1 MVRAWCVLVLL
12 SIAVVLGY
20 LDRQILALLIEP
32 VKQTLE
38 LSDFAIGALHGVAM
52 SLCYALAS
60 IPMGRLIDTRNRRNL
75 MIVCIVSWSVATVLC
90 GLAENYWQ
98 LFGAR
103 MIVGVTEAGLF
114 PVAYSLMADL
124 FESRQRANA
133 NLVFYALG
141 LIGSSGALALGGMV
155 EGLVSEHHAD
165 IPGALGSLEPWR
177 LTFIAVG
184 LPGVLVAAAFL
195 LFKEPGRLARPGDVD
210 HRLRT
215 LLEFLRRHR
224 QTYGWLYTTIFGTSL
239 ALSAVV
245 TWTATM
251 LVRDHGFSVS
261 DAGIGVGTVLC
272 IGSVAGVVLSGL
284 WNRSLV
290 RQPGDGQM
298 INILM
303 ISTAATLP
311 VIVAMMFTASS
322 TALLATVGVYILVL
336 FLGYALIPTL
346 LIAVSPPAARGQLM
360 AVYVLSGMVGDAVQ
374 ALIIGALSDH
384 VFTGPRGLAQSVGS
398 VATSGI
404 IIGVASMVR
413 VRTSFAATASSLQLT
428 ESRQ

>member
-1 MVRAWCVLVLL
+1 MVRAWCVLVML

-32 VKQTLE
+32 VKHTLD

-114 PVAYSLMADL
+114 PAAYSLMADL

-155 EGLVSEHHAD
+155 EGMVSEHHATM
-165 IPGALGSLEPWR
+165 PGALGLLEPWR

-184 LPGVLVAAAFL
+184 LPGILVAAAFL
-195 LFKEPGRLARPGDVD
+195 LFKEPTRLSQPEAVD
-210 HRLRT
+210 RRLRP
-215 LLEFLRRHR
+215 LFEFLRQHR

-245 TWTATM
+245 TWTATL
-251 LVRDHGFSVS
+251 LVRNHEFTVS
-261 DAGIGVGTVLC
+261 DAGIAVGTVLC

-284 WNRSLV
+284 WNRSLT
-290 RQPGDGQM
+290 RQPCDGQM
-298 INILM
+298 IDILM

-311 VIVAMMFTASS
+311 VIVTMLFTNSS
-322 TALLATVGVYILVL
+322 TTLLASVGIYILVL
-336 FLGYALIPTL
+336 FLGYALIPTML
-346 LIAVSPPAARGQLM
+346 VAVSPPAARGQLL
-360 AVYVLSGMVGDAVQ
+360 AVYVLSGMIGDTVQ
-374 ALIIGALSDH
+374 ALIVGVLSDH
-384 VFTGPRGLAQSVGS
+384 VFTGSRGLLLSVGS
-398 VATSGI
+398 VATVGI
-404 IIGVASMVR
+404 VIGVASMLR
-413 VRTSFAATASSLQLT
+413 VRSSFSVTAASIQMAELRL
-428 ESRQ
+428 